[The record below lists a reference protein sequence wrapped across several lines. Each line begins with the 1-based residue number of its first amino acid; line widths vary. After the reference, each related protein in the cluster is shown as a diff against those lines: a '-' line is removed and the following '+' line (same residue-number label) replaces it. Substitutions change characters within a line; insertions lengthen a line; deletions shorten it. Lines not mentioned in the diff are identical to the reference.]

1 MVPRWRPVRTGSN
14 KTDLLTWH
22 GATLDGRRVTNVLV
36 VTTTVRV
43 VNGVHGHTTS
53 ARPAVALDAV
63 LVVGTAGLEQGL
75 VNTTTTGNNT
85 DSSTAEARHRLL
97 GARGQTN
104 TGHTRVEVVTDH
116 SGVVARRTRERSA
129 VTDLLL
135 DVAHNRT
142 LRERAQRKHVADV
155 KHGLL
160 TAVHKLTRVQTF
172 GSDKRLSDLL
182 VVVRVTERNAREWC
196 TTEKMLV

>member
-1 MVPRWRPVRTGSN
+1 VGGAGVR
-14 KTDLLTWH
+14 
-22 GATLDGRRVTNVLV
+22 A
-36 VTTTVRV
+36 
-43 VNGVHGHTTS
+43 
-53 ARPAVALDAV
+53 
-63 LVVGTAGLEQGL
+63 AGPQPIRIR
-75 VNTTTTGNNT
+75 
-85 DSSTAEARHRLL
+85 AEEFVDCR
-97 GARGQTN
+97 
-104 TGHTRVEVVTDH
+104 
-116 SGVVARRTRERSA
+116 RERSA

-182 VVVRVTERNAREWC
+182 VVVRVTECDTSKRS
-196 TTEKMLV
+196 TTVE